1 MKGGPGAAAAAG
13 LVLFLGAC
21 SFGTCNQTGSNL
33 TQTSPSTEAS
43 SSPSPSPSPSTSPAA
58 SPSPSPST
66 APTPAVSPSPAKL
79 IITSLPFHLGEV
91 GLVYAPV
98 ALGAKGGVPPYKWS
112 LEGGAL
118 PPGLALSTG
127 GHTTGKPTA
136 SGTFSFVVRVDDS
149 AGGAAGVP
157 RTIFVFRQIAF
168 TTTRATCTGDQTT
181 GCTTT
186 LKYTGGASNA
196 TPKLSVTLDPK
207 TPLPPGSTFTAKAG
221 IVTVSIK
228 PQCSSFTAFVTL
240 VLVDQ
245 SPCTIGYK
253 CSSAPAS
260 VAITQTQSC

>member
-1 MKGGPGAAAAAG
+1 
-13 LVLFLGAC
+13 
-21 SFGTCNQTGSNL
+21 
-33 TQTSPSTEAS
+33 
-43 SSPSPSPSPSTSPAA
+43 
-58 SPSPSPST
+58 
-66 APTPAVSPSPAKL
+66 
-79 IITSLPFHLGEV
+79 
-91 GLVYAPV
+91 
-98 ALGAKGGVPPYKWS
+98 
-112 LEGGAL
+112 
-118 PPGLALSTG
+118 LSTG

-228 PQCSSFTAFVTL
+228 PQCNSFTAFVTL

-245 SPCTIGYK
+245 SPCTVGYK

-260 VAITQTQSC
+260 VTITQTQSC